1 MPPRLL
7 LEPEAQADLAEAFA
21 WYEEQRTGL
30 GSEFLAEV
38 AHVLDSIERGPEQH
52 AIVRGQTRRALVRR
66 FPYAVFYVV
75 DPELVAV
82 TRVMHR
88 RRGPRRG
95 AEGGWGPTSA

>member
-82 TRVMHR
+82 TAGMHGR
-88 RRGPRRG
+88 RDPRRG
-95 AEGGWGPTSA
+95 AERRLRLTKP